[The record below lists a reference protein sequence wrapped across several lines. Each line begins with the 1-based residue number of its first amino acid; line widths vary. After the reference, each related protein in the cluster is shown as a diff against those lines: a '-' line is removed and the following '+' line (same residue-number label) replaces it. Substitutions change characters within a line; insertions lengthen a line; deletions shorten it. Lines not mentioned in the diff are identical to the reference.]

1 MEEGKKEGKK
11 KQKKKCGK
19 DTGGRIN
26 EHATGKQ
33 TQERRKGP
41 REREESKNV
50 KWQKMKNGEKDSRK
64 RENKI

>member
-1 MEEGKKEGKK
+1 MK

-26 EHATGKQ
+26 EHTTGKQ
-33 TQERRKGP
+33 TQERRLREEKV